1 MIYWKLN
8 YYLEVSFSFST
19 LTILTYLSS
28 AILSLSLGGMTG
40 IQQFLYIIK
49 RIANIFD
56 MPEQEILR
64 KPRNYAESKNSC
76 GIIASQ
82 CSFTWGYRPQPKN
95 SDGEEEPPK
104 LAL

>member
-49 RIANIFD
+49 RIATIYD
-56 MPEQEILR
+56 MP
-64 KPRNYAESKNSC
+64 
-76 GIIASQ
+76 
-82 CSFTWGYRPQPKN
+82 
-95 SDGEEEPPK
+95 D
-104 LAL
+104 